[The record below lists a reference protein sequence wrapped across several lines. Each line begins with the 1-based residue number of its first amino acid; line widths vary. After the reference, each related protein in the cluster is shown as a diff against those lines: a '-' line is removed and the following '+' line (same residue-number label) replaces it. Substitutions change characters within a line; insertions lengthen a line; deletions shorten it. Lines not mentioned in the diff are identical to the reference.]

1 MKLVTKPSPCFIT
14 PTAYLEKYAS
24 QSNNHLCLAHIV
36 DRDPVYADFYK
47 KMSDR
52 GDLVIMDNSAFELL
66 EPYSPDK
73 LFELG
78 KKCGAHVLVLPDYPF
93 KKGEVTIEAAKKYIP
108 IFKGAGFKT
117 FFVPQS
123 ETGDLEDYIAT
134 YKWAAE
140 NPDVDVIG
148 CSILGMPNALPN
160 IPKAY
165 ARVVMTQ
172 LLIDRGIFNFDKHH
186 HYLGYITPMEIPVL
200 LGMRAL
206 DTADSSNQ
214 VWYGIN
220 GHKYNQDYESLV
232 VRKEMLRPVDFNE
245 PWHKSNSIHCAIQK
259 NIDWTKDIFNEYN
272 KRNN

>member
-172 LLIDRGIFNFDKHH
+172 LLIDRGVFNFDKHH
-186 HYLGYITPMEIPVL
+186 HYLGLNAGPNLEIPAL
-200 LGMRAL
+200 LKMKAL
-206 DTADSSNQ
+206 DTTDSSGAF
-214 VWYGIN
+214 WFGLN
-220 GHKYNQDYESLV
+220 GHKYSKTLDSYTVVKELV
-232 VRKEMLRPVDFNE
+232 RPVDFNE
-245 PWHKSNSIHCAIQK
+245 PWHKSPAIHDAIQN
-259 NIDWTKDIFNEYN
+259 NIDLTKELFDINN
-272 KRNN
+272 K

>member
-1 MKLVTKPSPCFIT
+1 MKFVNKPSPCFIT

-36 DRDPVYADFYK
+36 DRDPVYAEFYK
-47 KMSDR
+47 KMSNR

-78 KKCGAHVLVLPDYPF
+78 KKCGAQILFMPDYPF
-93 KKGEVTIEAAKKYIP
+93 NKGEVTIEAAKKYIP
-108 IFKGAGFKT
+108 IFKQAGFKT

-123 ETGDLEDYIAT
+123 ETGNLEDYINT
-134 YKWAAE
+134 YKWGAE

-148 CSILGMPNALPN
+148 CSILGMPNALPH

-172 LLIDRGIFNFDKHH
+172 ILLDRGVFNFEKHH
-186 HYLGYITPMEIPVL
+186 HYLGLNAGPNLEIPAL
-200 LGMRAL
+200 LKMKAL
-206 DTADSSNQ
+206 DTTDSSGAF
-214 VWYGIN
+214 WFGLN
-220 GHKYNQDYESLV
+220 GHRYTKILDSYTIA
-232 VRKEMLRPVDFNE
+232 KEFVRPVNFDEPWYKSPAIHEAIQYNIDMTKQLFNE
-245 PWHKSNSIHCAIQK
+245 
-259 NIDWTKDIFNEYN
+259 D
-272 KRNN
+272 

>member
-78 KKCGAHVLVLPDYPF
+78 KKCGAHALVLPDYPF

-186 HYLGYITPMEIPVL
+186 HYLGLNAGPNLELPAL
-200 LGMRAL
+200 LKMGAL
-206 DTADSSNQ
+206 DTTDSSGAF
-214 VWYGIN
+214 WFGLN
-220 GHKYNQDYESLV
+220 GHKYSKTLDSYTIVKELV
-232 VRKEMLRPVDFNE
+232 RPVDFNE
-245 PWHKSNSIHCAIQK
+245 PWHKSPAIHEAIQN
-259 NIDWTKDIFNEYN
+259 NIDLTKELFDINN
-272 KRNN
+272 K